1 MLYYIWL
8 KCGRA
13 NKPEAMGGQRW
24 LWQTSPRGIL
34 DQLLLKR
41 SAGST
46 TKSSQVLK
54 TYFFHQVISGDI
66 FFFRI
71 MDNIVIFYRVCE
83 LECLDCWS
91 GKSALVHLAG
101 LVKTGQQRLFVQK
114 SSLVLL
120 WQYVMIYYCQVGH
133 IAGRWPSEANSIHS
147 GSGDGPGRI
156 LIFWS
161 LECSIWTWMPQLPQ
175 RHNWFKIK
183 LNTAAWSAGLWLGLD
198 NGIIIH
204 LIFWLCNLRKDISL
218 TS

>member
-13 NKPEAMGGQRW
+13 NKPEAMGGQSW

-54 TYFFHQVISGDI
+54 TYFFHQLISRDI
-66 FFFRI
+66 FFFGLGQ
-71 MDNIVIFYRVCE
+71 DCFFLYRVCE

-91 GKSALVHLAG
+91 GKVSPGAFSWTCENRSTAFICPKIKPRFTLTICHDI
-101 LVKTGQQRLFVQK
+101 
-114 SSLVLL
+114 LL
-120 WQYVMIYYCQVGH
+120 SGWY

-147 GSGDGPGRI
+147 GSGDGP
-156 LIFWS
+156 
-161 LECSIWTWMPQLPQ
+161 
-175 RHNWFKIK
+175 
-183 LNTAAWSAGLWLGLD
+183 D
-198 NGIIIH
+198 
-204 LIFWLCNLRKDISL
+204 
-218 TS
+218 